1 MLLPLIDI
9 YFKKIHP
16 ILPLIDEQEF
26 RDNHASGLVDEPLAH
41 AVCLVAAK
49 DAEAEPHLR
58 LTESTTTLAPREFCS
73 RMHASVMAAIR
84 VPVRFEKINLIR
96 ILALASLHAEGPDGA
111 EEASMCLTQAMHY
124 IQSLG
129 WHLGQ
134 QTGVV
139 SGDDLTTKR
148 LFWCL
153 WTLDRVNSCI
163 YGRPIMMSDIDIAIE
178 AFEPG
183 ESGFPA
189 FEVWIYLSQ
198 LLNKIINFYRPGNPL
213 TVTGWEDSYPSFEDA
228 VDHARAWNLPQ
239 PMLLT
244 LHLYYLLLA
253 VLSHRSRGVKFM
265 PRASPSYVRQSLC
278 ALELNRLMT
287 SKHFSALSPLPILP
301 YAISLALSVS
311 YQHLRQSKLL
321 HQQEDAREDFRQS
334 CQVLQKMRRT
344 WSSADAIAAISKT
357 VLERLEKATDLSSFS
372 IGREPRAA
380 SPGICTA
387 SMDKPHTLIDDRAT
401 GPTGNADEAGS
412 GGIGLQGSVHDPTRD
427 SAIGGSAPSTAIPEH
442 DGVDFLFEGID
453 DIFGTYLD
461 PNLPVHLDDYAFTD
475 DIPPL
480 DWNEEQQ

>member
-1 MLLPLIDI
+1 
-9 YFKKIHP
+9 
-16 ILPLIDEQEF
+16 
-26 RDNHASGLVDEPLAH
+26 
-41 AVCLVAAK
+41 
-49 DAEAEPHLR
+49 
-58 LTESTTTLAPREFCS
+58 
-73 RMHASVMAAIR
+73 MAAIR

-301 YAISLALSVS
+301 YAISLALIFATIFLTSCALALVVTSSTSCVS
-311 YQHLRQSKLL
+311 
-321 HQQEDAREDFRQS
+321 
-334 CQVLQKMRRT
+334 T
-344 WSSADAIAAISKT
+344 TTTSSTPKQA
-357 VLERLEKATDLSSFS
+357 
-372 IGREPRAA
+372 
-380 SPGICTA
+380 
-387 SMDKPHTLIDDRAT
+387 
-401 GPTGNADEAGS
+401 
-412 GGIGLQGSVHDPTRD
+412 IGLPP
-427 SAIGGSAPSTAIPEH
+427 A
-442 DGVDFLFEGID
+442 
-453 DIFGTYLD
+453 GT
-461 PNLPVHLDDYAFTD
+461 TS
-475 DIPPL
+475 PPA
-480 DWNEEQQ
+480 